1 MPAALELVAPEV
13 RSAAASL
20 GEQFRNARPFRHL
33 CIDDFFAAPFVQ
45 TLAESFPDFDQ
56 KLALN
61 ENAQLGR
68 KAVNEKVTALGPAW
82 KSLDELVQS
91 KEFRQLVS
99 LMTGIP
105 DLCYDPHYFGGG
117 THENLDG
124 QGLDAHVDFN
134 FHPGT
139 RQHRRL
145 NLILYLTPEWD
156 DAWGGSIQ
164 LHRDPY
170 LPPSLD
176 EVVTI
181 TPAFNRMVIFETNE
195 HSWHG
200 FPRIRLPQD
209 KKHLSR
215 RSFALYYY
223 TETRPAEELGTEHST
238 IYVEEHL
245 PEDWRPGMV
254 LDDEQ
259 LAHLRSL
266 LSSRDMHLRRLYGS
280 IKRLYGEINH
290 LREQRGLQ
298 LPPGVAPED
307 DEGQAH
313 AGLSQERRLLIN
325 RAELGRLRARVHEL
339 EQSTSWRITAP
350 LRNLKKL
357 LGKR

>member
-1 MPAALELVAPEV
+1 
-13 RSAAASL
+13 
-20 GEQFRNARPFRHL
+20 
-33 CIDDFFAAPFVQ
+33 
-45 TLAESFPDFDQ
+45 
-56 KLALN
+56 
-61 ENAQLGR
+61 
-68 KAVNEKVTALGPAW
+68 
-82 KSLDELVQS
+82 
-91 KEFRQLVS
+91 
-99 LMTGIP
+99 
-105 DLCYDPHYFGGG
+105 
-117 THENLDG
+117 
-124 QGLDAHVDFN
+124 
-134 FHPGT
+134 
-139 RQHRRL
+139 
-145 NLILYLTPEWD
+145 
-156 DAWGGSIQ
+156 
-164 LHRDPY
+164 
-170 LPPSLD
+170 
-176 EVVTI
+176 
-181 TPAFNRMVIFETNE
+181 MVIFETNE